1 MRPDAQRDL
10 LDAHGGH
17 GELRQAVGQAWK
29 LWRALARQ
37 LEAAEKTPPAWPPNA
52 NACNGRW
59 KNSTA
64 WTWAR
69 TRDALQSEHTRLAH
83 AQSLLDG
90 AGQILEALDGDGDSA
105 HHRLNSA
112 GQRLQQMLRHDPGL
126 QGVVD
131 EIESARIAVSEA
143 VSDLNNYVSRVDLDP
158 QRLADVEARLS
169 AVFETARKFRVEPDG
184 LCGLREDLHTQLSAL
199 QAAADIDSLRDD
211 PGRQSR
217 YDAAGARHGPAQGR
231 QGSRQA
237 GQAMQT
243 LAMQGAAS
251 SRRCHPRR
259 RPRTATNR
267 SLVAGHAGTSPR
279 PPAPTASSWSARRNR
294 AAPPGPASALDDA
307 PRRGNRPHAG
317 RHQAHRHHPR
327 ARARNAGRR
336 GPGHTLTQK
345 TGRQG
350 RLSLGAP
357 R

>member
-1 MRPDAQRDL
+1 MANCARPSARPGSSGARWPASSKPPKDAAGL
-10 LDAHGGH
+10 
-17 GELRQAVGQAWK
+17 
-29 LWRALARQ
+29 
-37 LEAAEKTPPAWPPNA
+37 AAERERLQWQVEELDRLDL
-52 NACNGRW
+52 GQDEW
-59 KNSTA
+59 
-64 WTWAR
+64 
-69 TRDALQSEHTRLAH
+69 DALQSEHTRLAH

-158 QRLADVEARLS
+158 QRLADEARLS

-199 QAAADIDSLRDD
+199 QAAADIDSLREQTQAA
-211 PGRQSR
+211 QSR
-217 YDAAGARHGPAQGR
+217 YDAAAAKLGTARRKVARISASWSPRPCRRWPCRGR
-231 QGSRQA
+231 
-237 GQAMQT
+237 
-243 LAMQGAAS
+243 S

-267 SLVAGHAGTSPR
+267 SNSWW
-279 PPAPTASSWSARRNR
+279 PAMP
-294 AAPPGPASALDDA
+294 A
-307 PRRGNRPHAG
+307 PRRAPGQGGLGRRAVAHLAG
-317 RHQAHRHHPR
+317 PVGHRQPR
-327 ARARNAGRR
+327 ARAC
-336 GPGHTLTQK
+336 
-345 TGRQG
+345 
-350 RLSLGAP
+350 P

>member
-17 GELRQAVGQAWK
+17 GELRRPSAG
-29 LWRALARQ
+29 LEALARWPASSKPPKRRRRP
-37 LEAAEKTPPAWPPNA
+37 AAERERLQWQVEELDRLDL
-52 NACNGRW
+52 GQDEW
-59 KNSTA
+59 
-64 WTWAR
+64 
-69 TRDALQSEHTRLAH
+69 DALQSEHTRLAH

-184 LCGLREDLHTQLSAL
+184 LCGLREDLH
-199 QAAADIDSLRDD
+199 AAVRPAGGRRHRQPARTD
-211 PGRQSR
+211 PGR
-217 YDAAGARHGPAQGR
+217 PI
-231 QGSRQA
+231 
-237 GQAMQT
+237 T
-243 LAMQGAAS
+243 L
-251 SRRCHPRR
+251 RR
-259 RPRTATNR
+259 RRGKLGTAR
-267 SLVAGHAGTSPR
+267 RKVARISASWSPR
-279 PPAPTASSWSARRNR
+279 PCRRWPCRGRFEPTLSPATPSAHGNEQVEFRW
-294 AAPPGPASALDDA
+294 PAMPA
-307 PRRGNRPHAG
+307 PRRAPGQG
-317 RHQAHRHHPR
+317 GL
-327 ARARNAGRR
+327 GRR
-336 GPGHTLTQK
+336 AVAHLAGPVGH
-345 TGRQG
+345 RQP
-350 RLSLGAP
+350 RGACP

>member
-1 MRPDAQRDL
+1 MEELDRLDL
-10 LDAHGGH
+10 
-17 GELRQAVGQAWK
+17 GQDEW
-29 LWRALARQ
+29 
-37 LEAAEKTPPAWPPNA
+37 
-52 NACNGRW
+52 
-59 KNSTA
+59 
-64 WTWAR
+64 
-69 TRDALQSEHTRLAH
+69 DALQSEHTRLAH

-199 QAAADIDSLRDD
+199 QAAADIDSLREQTQAA
-211 PGRQSR
+211 QSR
-217 YDAAGARHGPAQGR
+217 YDAAAAKLGTARRKVAKDLGKLVT
-231 QGSRQA
+231 
-237 GQAMQT
+237 QAMQT

-267 SLVAGHAGTSPR
+267 SNSWW
-279 PPAPTASSWSARRNR
+279 PAMP
-294 AAPPGPASALDDA
+294 A
-307 PRRGNRPHAG
+307 PRRAPGQG
-317 RHQAHRHHPR
+317 GL
-327 ARARNAGRR
+327 GRR
-336 GPGHTLTQK
+336 AVAHLAGPVGH
-345 TGRQG
+345 RQP
-350 RLSLGAP
+350 RGACP